1 MVFGE
6 KLDTF
11 DESRKDLL
19 EFQTTAIEFIS
30 SIMSSPPVYKYY
42 PTKEYRKFVNLCN
55 RLFEQGKCLH
65 SCLIALYIELP
76 LQVHIF

>member
-19 EFQTTAIEFIS
+19 EFQTTAIELIS
-30 SIMSSPPVYKYY
+30 SIAMIFTSPPVYKYY
-42 PTKEYRKFVNLCN
+42 PTKEYRKFVKVINKTL
-55 RLFEQGKCLH
+55 EQGKFL
-65 SCLIALYIELP
+65 AG
-76 LQVHIF
+76 